1 MKCLSVTFVRRR
13 EARHRVA
20 LRRMGG
26 GTNAYSVAPEIGAF
40 VVVSFC

>member
-1 MKCLSVTFVRRR
+1 MKRWEEPTIA

-26 GTNAYSVAPEIGAF
+26 GANACSVAPKIGAF
-40 VVVSFC
+40 AAVSFC